1 MKILLLNQCFY
12 PDVVSTAQ
20 YLTELATD
28 LSSRGHDV
36 TVIAGDRGY
45 DDPSRRFPRRETWNN
60 IRIIRIP
67 SLSLGKSSRWRRAFN
82 FGSFAIV
89 CALRLLLMGRFDVV
103 VALTSPPLI
112 SFLAALFVRLK
123 GGSFCFWVMDLNP
136 DEAIAAGWL
145 NERSVVAR
153 LLKLMLAYSIKHATQ
168 TIVLDRFM
176 CDRVLAKGA
185 DPERVT
191 VIPPWSHDDA
201 VEFSLEGRETF
212 RRAHGLTDQFVVMY
226 AGNHSPCHSLDTLLA
241 AALKLKERD
250 DIAFCFVG
258 GGSEQAKVRDFVLRN
273 ELSNVKCLPYQPLDQ
288 LANSLSAADL
298 HVVVMGDEF
307 VGIVHPCKIY
317 NIMAVGAPALYIG
330 PQPSHITDIASQ
342 STQLFLVRHGDVS
355 RVTEKILLARGQLAR
370 ATEGGDFL
378 EGIGCGVVTKSF
390 KEQDPSLALPSD
402 KSLPSVALASCPR
415 ASTTLSAATFSKQ
428 MLLPQLVSA
437 IGGNSFENLFR
448 PLPDSDNRFVDYHAA
463 HPATVSTAQATRHS
477 H

>member
-1 MKILLLNQCFY
+1 LKILLLNQCFY

-28 LSSRGHDV
+28 LSARGHDV

-45 DDPSRRFPRRETWNN
+45 DDPAKRFPRRETWNS
-60 IRIIRIP
+60 IHIIRIP
-67 SLSLGKSSRWRRAFN
+67 TLSLGKSSRWRRACN

-89 CALRLLLMGRFDVV
+89 CALRLLLMRRFDVV

-145 NERSVVAR
+145 DERSMTAR
-153 LLKLMLAYSIKHATQ
+153 LLERMLGYSFKQAKQ

-176 CDRVLAKGA
+176 RDRVLAKGVPA
-185 DPERVT
+185 LRVT

-201 VEFSLEGRETF
+201 VEFSLEGREEF
-212 RRAHGLTDQFVVMY
+212 RRRHGLSDRFVVMY
-226 AGNHSPCHSLDTLLA
+226 AGNHSPCHPLDTLLG
-241 AALKLKERD
+241 AALALKERD
-250 DIAFCFVG
+250 DVVFCFVG
-258 GGSEQAKVRDFVLRN
+258 GGSEQAKVRDFALRH
-273 ELSNVKCLPYQPLDQ
+273 ELDNVKCFPYQPLDQ
-288 LANSLSAADL
+288 LSNSLSAADL
-298 HVVVMGDEF
+298 QVVVMGDEF

-317 NIMAVGAPALYIG
+317 NIMVVGAPALYIG
-330 PQPSHITDIASQ
+330 PQPSHVTDIASQ
-342 STQLFLVRHGDVS
+342 HDDRQFLLTRHGDVND
-355 RVTEKILLARGQLAR
+355 VTKKILLARAR
-370 ATEGGDFL
+370 AHQSLSENPFPRSLSLATCKDPLFPSEGGNFS
-378 EGIGCGVVTKSF
+378 EGNGRSGVTGVF
-390 KEQDPSLALPSD
+390 RKE
-402 KSLPSVALASCPR
+402 V
-415 ASTTLSAATFSKQ
+415 
-428 MLLPQLVSA
+428 LLPQLVSA

-463 HPATVSTAQATRHS
+463 HQAAVSTAQATRHS